1 MKERN
6 KKCLDLIDRTRE
18 SVIAKFDK
26 MKKDVHEETRLEGCN
41 MAIRIGDIEEALI
54 KLNDT
59 KDKNAFQWDAYRPQ

>member
-26 MKKDVHEETRLEGCN
+26 MKEDVGEETKLEERN
-41 MAIRIGDIEEALI
+41 MAIRIGDIE
-54 KLNDT
+54 KL
-59 KDKNAFQWDAYRPQ
+59 